1 MRKGLWKQRKWWS
14 LEGRCGRVSDWE
26 CDGAEAIKGEPI
38 ANPQTHTVVM
48 TLREPERKRSI
59 FFLSAWEAL
68 IFTKTLAGPAGA
80 PPPALPP
87 GPEAAVAATSCCGHT
102 RPPLPSES
110 LEAEL
115 KAGDSPSLALDS
127 LSP

>member
-1 MRKGLWKQRKWWS
+1 
-14 LEGRCGRVSDWE
+14 
-26 CDGAEAIKGEPI
+26 
-38 ANPQTHTVVM
+38 M
-48 TLREPERKRSI
+48 TLRDPERKRRI
-59 FFLSAWEAL
+59 FFFSAWEAL

-80 PPPALPP
+80 PPPAPP
-87 GPEAAVAATSCCGHT
+87 AAPEAAVAATSCWGHT

>member
-1 MRKGLWKQRKWWS
+1 MWWCRGH
-14 LEGRCGRVSDWE
+14 EGGSQ
-26 CDGAEAIKGEPI
+26 
-38 ANPQTHTVVM
+38 ANLQTHTVVM

-80 PPPALPP
+80 PPPAPAP

-110 LEAEL
+110 LDAEL

>member
-1 MRKGLWKQRKWWS
+1 
-14 LEGRCGRVSDWE
+14 
-26 CDGAEAIKGEPI
+26 
-38 ANPQTHTVVM
+38 M
-48 TLREPERKRSI
+48 TLREPERKRNI

-80 PPPALPP
+80 PPPAPAP
-87 GPEAAVAATSCCGHT
+87 GPEAAVAATNCCGHT

-110 LEAEL
+110 LDAEL

>member
-1 MRKGLWKQRKWWS
+1 MGKTKTRWS
-14 LEGRCGRVSDWE
+14 LEGSRGRVGDRE
-26 CDGAEAIKGEPI
+26 CEGAEAAKGESLES
-38 ANPQTHTVVM
+38 HRGHD
-48 TLREPERKRSI
+48 LERTRTETQDLLLQRVGRLDLHED
-59 FFLSAWEAL
+59 FGRAR
-68 IFTKTLAGPAGA
+68 GRPAA
-80 PPPALPP
+80 RPASSP
-87 GPEAAVAATSCCGHT
+87 GGHT